1 MPLDATRSRSIPLD
15 ITLDLIA
22 RTWQW
27 MRLREI
33 SDYEDREGL
42 LRVALP
48 DFAGVALFLR

>member
-1 MPLDATRSRSIPLD
+1 MPLD

-27 MRLREI
+27 MRLREV
-33 SDYEDREGL
+33 SDYKDRESI

-48 DFAGVALFLR
+48 DFVRVALFLR

>member
-1 MPLDATRSRSIPLD
+1 
-15 ITLDLIA
+15 
-22 RTWQW
+22 

-33 SDYEDREGL
+33 SDYKDREGL